1 MRKKEKLDMQGQAKN
16 LFGSYSPEYQQLI
29 EGINLVLQLSL
40 STMSPSLPSLDKAIP
55 PVNTQSKIFSQA
67 VKTTASALRYVIKRS
82 FAAFLSSKLDWNA
95 SRMAR
100 TAPIRGSGLLVSSHS
115 SHQSTEVTGIHHYH
129 YHHHS
134 YSHYHY
140 PVPGGSRLSQRDE
153 VSKKSQRDT
162 SNRNAR
168 FRRASH
174 IRRRMASSP

>member
-1 MRKKEKLDMQGQAKN
+1 MRKKEKLDRQGQAKN

-100 TAPIRGSGLLVSSHS
+100 TAPIRGSGLFVSSHGDHRFS
-115 SHQSTEVTGIHHYH
+115 RGYRYEILRRFKTT
-129 YHHHS
+129 S
-134 YSHYHY
+134 YAVLRRFKSCL
-140 PVPGGSRLSQRDE
+140 PNCFIS
-153 VSKKSQRDT
+153 SKKQATMSATMRPT
-162 SNRNAR
+162 SSV
-168 FRRASH
+168 F
-174 IRRRMASSP
+174 